1 MLAVDPRGEWPS
13 GRAEVLSGRFRL
25 RDAASAP
32 AGTPEV
38 VEVRGVDIGN
48 PSDDPAAAG
57 TGIEYVLT
65 PLPFGEAVACDRS
78 VFEALYVPDVEPDR
92 ESAAIFAKL
101 DALESA

>member
-1 MLAVDPRGEWPS
+1 MSAVDPRGEWTE
-13 GRAEVLSGRFRL
+13 GRAQVLSGRFRL

-32 AGTPEV
+32 EGTPAL

-65 PLPFGEAVACDRS
+65 PLPFGEAVACDRTL
-78 VFEALYVPDVEPDR
+78 FEALYQPDVARDGDT
-92 ESAAIFAKL
+92 AAIFEKL